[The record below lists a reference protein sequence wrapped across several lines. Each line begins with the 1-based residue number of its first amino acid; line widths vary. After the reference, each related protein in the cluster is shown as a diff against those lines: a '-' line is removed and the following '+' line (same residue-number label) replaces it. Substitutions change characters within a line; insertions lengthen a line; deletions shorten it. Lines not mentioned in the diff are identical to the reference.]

1 MPELTDVE
9 FQFYKPDG
17 TPLADTVFSIT
28 LKRSGFITE
37 AVGVVV
43 PDVITATTDAEG
55 KVVIKLHPSSTPYFL
70 QLPADAVV
78 DEDCCS
84 NALARYKFYVPEVA
98 PGVIVR
104 AQDLFIAVAPSNVPY
119 DEEAILII
127 TEAKLTSVNAAREAL
142 ASAVRAET
150 AAVSIEGD
158 ADRAEAARDAAEAS
172 KNAAA
177 GSAQASANS
186 AAASSQSAADALASK
201 NAAANSANAANNSAV
216 SASND
221 AGRAAASAT
230 AASAS
235 KDAAAVS
242 ATAASGSATTATNA
256 ANSATASKDAAA
268 ASATTAST
276 KAGEASTSAGNAL
289 TQANRAKTE
298 ADRATAA
305 TDGKQDKNDKLTA
318 LSGAGNVANPGF
330 PVYSSN
336 TAATMQPITDEAL
349 LFVRQPTPEA
359 MGVRLDLVR
368 VSSLTN
374 VTSGRL
380 VTPGWQGLG
389 SFGGNRLPN
398 ATAQVALPSGDYC
411 TQGTWEGSPYPGT
424 DVRNQGILTVK
435 VWDSVNFTR
444 QIFTPLRR
452 SDGPSYYRNS
462 YNGGWLEWQM
472 ELTGNTSTSMAHKL
486 DMRNVLGIG
495 VPYTFCSSIDAKT
508 KDEGVVLGYSYV
520 NQNTVGTK
528 PGGYVYG
535 IVNTVLNEADH
546 LQQDFVGLN
555 GIAGTTQR
563 AYRRS
568 GYGNTAG
575 AWGAWRL
582 IIDSGSI
589 TNNVEDG
596 GVVSQS
602 RSAGVTQTRFASGLQ
617 ITNGNF
623 GQTPVIAVGAFTIVN
638 LTIPFNTGPDTSY
651 TTVAPI
657 ASPFVTN
664 DWYGITNAYMSTPT
678 NLQLVVRN
686 GTAGEQAFGIRGA
699 IIGYWK

>member
-142 ASAVRAET
+142 ASAIRAET

-186 AAASSQSAADALASK
+186 ANAAGQSAADALASK

-221 AGRAAASAT
+221 AGRAATSAT

-235 KDAAAVS
+235 KDAAAAS

-298 ADRATAA
+298 ADRAVAA
-305 TDGKQDKNDKLTA
+305 TDGKQDKHVRLTA
-318 LSGAGNVANPGF
+318 LSNLNGTANKYSVPAFYAQTANCVPVLVATDARETTVGALTQVGHAGWGATNPI
-330 PVYSSN
+330 P
-336 TAATMQPITDEAL
+336 L
-349 LFVRQPTPEA
+349 
-359 MGVRLDLVR
+359 
-368 VSSLTN
+368 
-374 VTSGRL
+374 
-380 VTPGWQGLG
+380 
-389 SFGGNRLPN
+389 
-398 ATAQVALPSGDYC
+398 TAQSSVVNINQQAVFVASGLTDVGLPSGTGDFFLDNY
-411 TQGTWEGSPYPGT
+411 S
-424 DVRNQGILTVK
+424 
-435 VWDSVNFTR
+435 
-444 QIFTPLRR
+444 
-452 SDGPSYYRNS
+452 
-462 YNGGWLEWQM
+462 NGGGWITQVAREVTGPRSFERWRHGGNGNWSEWS
-472 ELTGNTSTSMAHKL
+472 ELFTTTAKIDASSGVKL
-486 DMRNVLGIG
+486 RLRNYLGIG
-495 VPYTFCSSIDAKT
+495 TPQTYATSIDAMT
-508 KDEGVVLGYSYV
+508 PAQGVVLGAAYV
-520 NQNTVGTK
+520 TNTTVGTK
-528 PGGYVYG
+528 PGGYTYG
-535 IVNTVLNEADH
+535 ILETMINDNDH
-546 LQQDFVGLN
+546 AQQEFTGLTAQAGVTN
-555 GIAGTTQR
+555 NKYRRTGYGTT
-563 AYRRS
+563 
-568 GYGNTAG
+568 
-575 AWGAWRL
+575 WGPWRL
-582 IIDSGSI
+582 VIDEVSA
-589 TNNVEDG
+589 TLAVENG
-596 GVVSQS
+596 GVVSQTT
-602 RSAGVTQTRFASGLQ
+602 AGVATQTKFASGLV
-617 ITNGNF
+617 ITHGAI
-623 GQTPVIAVGAFTIVN
+623 GSTSVIPINSFTTVD
-638 LTIPFNTGPDTSY
+638 LTVPFNTGVNTEL
-651 TTVAPI
+651 TVVCPV

-664 DWYGITNAYMSTPT
+664 DWYGISNAYMSTPT
-678 NLQLVVRN
+678 NCKLVLRN
-686 GTAGEQAFGIRGA
+686 GAGAEQAFGVRIA
-699 IIGYWK
+699 IFGRWK